1 MDESVAW
8 RHQLASGSNP
18 IPRRN
23 YPWGT
28 ELELSNASIS
38 SKAGPSDVGSHPKDV
53 SPYGVLDLAGSVTE
67 WTDSPSDLDQPA
79 NGLRV
84 ARGGSWSD
92 TKTLE
97 ELVDFIATE
106 NPRPERTRNFG
117 TGMRCVESA
126 HP

>member
-1 MDESVAW
+1 MTE
-8 RHQLASGSNP
+8 
-18 IPRRN
+18 
-23 YPWGT
+23 GT
-28 ELELSNASIS
+28 Q
-38 SKAGPSDVGSHPKDV
+38 
-53 SPYGVLDLAGSVTE
+53 
-67 WTDSPSDLDQPA
+67 SPSDLDQPA